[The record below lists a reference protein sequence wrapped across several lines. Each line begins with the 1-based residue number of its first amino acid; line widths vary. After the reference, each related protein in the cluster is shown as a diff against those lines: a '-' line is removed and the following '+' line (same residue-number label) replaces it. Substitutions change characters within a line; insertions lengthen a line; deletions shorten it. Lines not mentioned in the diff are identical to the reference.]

1 ISQLL
6 FRLTRKPPW
15 ADMYWWFPFILS
27 GRFLWNNLG
36 FSLLY
41 VQRRVKLTNISND
54 ASTDIKAQSIDI
66 SIE

>member
-1 ISQLL
+1 
-6 FRLTRKPPW
+6 
-15 ADMYWWFPFILS
+15 MYWWFPFILS